1 MSHLVHNSDPRPP
14 VVGVSACIFRARKVL
29 LVKRARGPYEGLWS
43 LPGGRVSFGERLE
56 AAVRREVEEETGINL
71 PRYAFYCLHEAIEAA
86 AGIHAVIAVHRA
98 AQELP
103 VGIEP
108 DAGDDAR
115 AAVFHDVDKL
125 AAMDA
130 DKRLTGG
137 LAEIVASA
145 HRSHLLGL

>member
-1 MSHLVHNSDPRPP
+1 MTSAASTSEAKLPIL
-14 VVGVSACIFRARKVL
+14 GVSACIFRARKVL
-29 LVKRARGPYEGLWS
+29 LVQRARAPFRGLWS
-43 LPGGRVSFGERLE
+43 LPGGRVAFGERLE
-56 AAVRREVEEETGINL
+56 AAVRREVEEETAIAL
-71 PRYAFYCLHEAIEAA
+71 PRYAFYCLHEAIDAE

-98 AQELP
+98 EQELP

-115 AAVFHDVDKL
+115 AAVFHEVAHL
-125 AAMDA
+125 ASMDA
-130 DKRLTGG
+130 EGLLTGG